1 AALDALNQ
9 IVHPAVRRRREELL
23 RAAREGGDLLVV
35 NDIPLL
41 FEALD
46 PAQFDAVVLV
56 DAGVALRRTRLRAM
70 RGLSNDEA
78 DRMIAAQMPAE
89 RKRAK
94 SDVVIEN
101 EGSLE
106 QLERQARAA
115 FDELRHRAAVAALG
129 GRPARVLLLA
139 AAGARE
145 QPTLN
150 PIAARYADAGLAV
163 RRVTG
168 DAAAI
173 ERALGQPATPDAIV
187 ATAAAA
193 AAAEQAWADGGRP
206 VDSQR
211 CRDRACA
218 GQAPADR
225 RNRLVRGSRGGGRAG
240 VGGRRSSGRADVPL
254 GGPRPHRGAARSPAL
269 GRRAGAPGRARCGRP
284 GAP

>member
-1 AALDALNQ
+1 MRNRGPRAPVPRSAFRVPRCPVLNVALTGNIAAGKSSVVDLFRRWGATIIDADVLVREAQAPGGEVLAAIAGRFGADVLASDGTLDRAALRGKVMGDQAALDALNQ

-94 SDVVIEN
+94 SDFVIEN
-101 EGSLE
+101 EGSLK

-129 GRPARVLLLA
+129 GGGRPARVLLLA
-139 AAGARE
+139 AAKARE

-150 PIAARYADAGLAV
+150 SIAARYADAGLAV
-163 RRVTG
+163 R
-168 DAAAI
+168 
-173 ERALGQPATPDAIV
+173 
-187 ATAAAA
+187 
-193 AAAEQAWADGGRP
+193 W
-206 VDSQR
+206 
-211 CRDRACA
+211 
-218 GQAPADR
+218 
-225 RNRLVRGSRGGGRAG
+225 
-240 VGGRRSSGRADVPL
+240 
-254 GGPRPHRGAARSPAL
+254 
-269 GRRAGAPGRARCGRP
+269 
-284 GAP
+284 